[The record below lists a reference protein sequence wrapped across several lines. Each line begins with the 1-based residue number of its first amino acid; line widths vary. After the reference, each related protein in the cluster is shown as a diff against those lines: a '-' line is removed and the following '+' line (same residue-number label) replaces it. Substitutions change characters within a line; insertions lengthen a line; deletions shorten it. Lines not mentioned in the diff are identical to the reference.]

1 MTAAAS
7 VRFRSDAAK
16 LISGTVISQG
26 IAIASVPILA
36 WFFDPDAFGLAAVFT
51 SVVVIMGVVAC
62 LRYELAL
69 VLPERDEDASNVL
82 AACLLFPLLFATLL
96 VPIVLWVRQPLAEYW
111 DQPALAELIW
121 LIPIAILFHGWLAA
135 LSYWQTRKRRYVN
148 QSVAKTSAT
157 FSQAAGSIAAG
168 SLGHVTGS
176 VLVAFQLIGQLV
188 SILVL
193 ALTTWR
199 NDFQLF
205 RSSIRPKVI
214 VQQVFK
220 YRKFPIVDTWAELL
234 NIASSNLPIL
244 LLGYY
249 FPITVVGHYSL
260 GHRLLNIP
268 MSLVGRSM
276 SQVFFQ
282 NASVAHREGNLSNLV
297 TETASYLFRL
307 SFFPFLVIAIVGSDV
322 FSLVFGAKWET
333 AGLFAQILAPWLLF
347 QFLYVPMS
355 NLLNVLQL
363 QEMGLALSLLLFAS
377 RVGALI
383 YGGMLGNP
391 LVSMTLF
398 SLFGCVIYAAF
409 FAYILRKSGVPLLLT
424 TWHLLS
430 SQKMNLCLI
439 VVLAIAK
446 LSGSLGMLPMV
457 GLATVASIAFSVQV
471 LPIRKFFAKARTLVG
486 G

>member
-1 MTAAAS
+1 MTAAGS
-7 VRFRSDAAK
+7 SRFRSDAAK

-26 IAIASVPILA
+26 IAIASVPVLA

-51 SVVVIMGVVAC
+51 AVVLIIGVVAC

-69 VLPERDEDASNVL
+69 VLPERDEDACNVL
-82 AACLLFPLLFATLL
+82 AACLLFPLVVAALL
-96 VPIVLWVRQPLAEYW
+96 IPIVLWVRQPLAAHW

-148 QSVAKTSAT
+148 QSVAKTAAT
-157 FSQAAGSIAAG
+157 FSQASGSIAAG
-168 SLGHVTGS
+168 SLGHATGT

-188 SILVL
+188 SIFVL
-193 ALTTWR
+193 ALTTWK

-205 RSSIRPKVI
+205 RATIHPSVI
-214 VQQVFK
+214 YQQIIK

-282 NASVAHREGNLSNLV
+282 NASVAHREGNLCNLV

-307 SFFPFLVIAIVGSDV
+307 SLFPFLVIAIVGSDV
-322 FSLVFGAKWET
+322 FGLVFGTKWET

-363 QEMGLALSLLLFAS
+363 QEMGLALSLLLFVS

-383 YGGMLGNP
+383 YGGMLGDP
-391 LVSMTLF
+391 LVSMVLF
-398 SLFGCVIYAAF
+398 SLFGCMIYAAF
-409 FAYILRKSGVPLLLT
+409 FGYLLRKSGVAILLT
-424 TWHLLS
+424 AWNLLS

-439 VVLAIAK
+439 VVLATAK
-446 LSGSLGMLPMV
+446 LSGSLGTLPMV
-457 GLATVASIAFSVQV
+457 GLATVASIAYLLQV
-471 LPIRKFFAKARTLVG
+471 FAVGKFFAKARTLLG